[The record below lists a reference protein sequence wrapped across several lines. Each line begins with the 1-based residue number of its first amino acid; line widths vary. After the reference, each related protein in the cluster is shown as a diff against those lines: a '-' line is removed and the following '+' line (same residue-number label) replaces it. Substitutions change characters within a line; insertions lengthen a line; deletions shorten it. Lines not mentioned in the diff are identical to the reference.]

1 MNKRD
6 YKTIAITTIVCLIPI
21 IFGLFVYH
29 DLPEQIAIHWGANGE
44 ANGFAPKIVGVIV
57 LPLALAGV
65 NVILQLFVYNDPKRM
80 NISKKMASLTIWTV
94 PVIAI
99 VLQPITL
106 LIALGVDIR
115 VEVISP
121 LIVGALLVVLG
132 NYMPKCKSN
141 YTVGIR
147 LPWTLA
153 DEENWKK
160 THHLAGF
167 VYVVVGLVMIFNT
180 MINVVNW
187 VYLIIII
194 AAAMIFIPG
203 IYSFIFYKNKQKN
216 K

>member
-6 YKTIAITTIVCLIPI
+6 YKTIAITTIICLIPI

-29 DLPEQIAIHWGANGE
+29 DLPEQMAIHWGANGE
-44 ANGFAPKIVGVIV
+44 ANGFASKIVGVVV

-99 VLQPITL
+99 ILQPITL

-115 VEVISP
+115 IEVICP

-132 NYMPKCKSN
+132 NYMPKCKIN

-153 DEENWKK
+153 DEENWNK
-160 THHLAGF
+160 THRLAGF
-167 VYVVVGLVMIFNT
+167 VYVVVGLLMILNT
-180 MINVVNW
+180 IINIVNW

-194 AAAMIFIPG
+194 AVAMIFIPG